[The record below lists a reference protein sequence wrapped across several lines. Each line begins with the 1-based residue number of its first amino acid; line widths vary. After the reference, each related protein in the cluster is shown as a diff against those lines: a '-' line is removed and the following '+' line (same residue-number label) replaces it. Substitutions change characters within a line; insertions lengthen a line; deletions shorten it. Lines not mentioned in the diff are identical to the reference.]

1 MARFLLG
8 LIATAL
14 CLVAFASFASATED
28 SLTPREEESIVPDND
43 EDPVETV
50 LAKTMGSVELPGGA
64 HLQLDGEDGLTLRW
78 PAQEEGRKSKL
89 KKILIPVL
97 VFVLLKAITLVPLFI
112 GVLGVKAWNGL
123 QLSFFSFVI
132 SVALAVFQLCKKIA
146 ADPPTPITLAAAPAA
161 AWEPTPT
168 HWARSAHDLAYAQQR
183 P

>member
-8 LIATAL
+8 LLAAAL
-14 CLVAFASFASATED
+14 CLVAFASATED
-28 SLTPREEESIVPDND
+28 SLTPREEESAASDAATD
-43 EDPVETV
+43 EDPIENV
-50 LAKTMGSVELPGGA
+50 LAKAMGSVELPGGA
-64 HLQLDGEDGLTLRW
+64 NLQLDGEDGLTLRW
-78 PAQEEGRKSKL
+78 PAHEEGRKSKL

-168 HWARSAHDLAYAQQR
+168 HWARSAHDLAYAQHR